1 MKILQRVTNRQNQ
14 SIIIGHITEM
24 LKTGNKK
31 AQKLSLQKIF
41 WLVNGGFFVH
51 IVFNR

>member
-31 AQKLSLQKIF
+31 ALKLSLQKIF
-41 WLVNGGFFVH
+41 
-51 IVFNR
+51 